1 MQMLNALGLPFSALI
16 RHRSL
21 VAQLARRDV
30 LGRYRGA
37 TFGMLWSLIS
47 PILALSIY
55 TLAFGY
61 ILKSRWPGSSGSTED
76 FVLILFCGL
85 ILHGFFAECITT
97 APKLIISNANY
108 VKKVV
113 FPLDALVWSMVFSAL
128 FHFAMNVVVLL
139 TLKVVLHGAIPWTVF
154 FLPLVV
160 FPLLVLA
167 IAMSMLVSA
176 IGVYIRDIGQFV
188 GVLAMAMLFLSSA
201 IVPVQSIP
209 DEYKWVFLFNP
220 LTPVIDQ
227 TREVV
232 IWGRA
237 PDLGALGLQ
246 TLLYLALLVLAS
258 HVFNKLR
265 RGFADVL

>member
-1 MQMLNALGLPFSALI
+1 MLKLLGPAFSAFT

-21 VAQLARRDV
+21 VMQLARRDV

-47 PILALSIY
+47 PILMLSIY

-85 ILHGFFAECITT
+85 VMHGFFAECITS
-97 APKLIISNANY
+97 APKLIVSNANY

-128 FHFAMNVVVLL
+128 FHLAMNLVVLL
-139 TLKVVLHGAIPWTVF
+139 MLKAFLHGDIPWTALFLPLIV
-154 FLPLVV
+154 LPLVV
-160 FPLLVLA
+160 LA
-167 IAMSMLVSA
+167 IGISLLVSA

-188 GVLAMAMLFLSSA
+188 GVLATALLFLSSA
-201 IVPVQSIP
+201 IVPVQAIP
-209 DEYKWVFLFNP
+209 DEYKWIFLSNP

-227 TREVV
+227 AREVV
-232 IWGRA
+232 IWGRL
-237 PDLGALGLQ
+237 PDLWALGLQ
-246 TLLYLALLVLAS
+246 TLAYLVLLVLAA

>member
-1 MQMLNALGLPFSALI
+1 MSNSLGQPFSALI
-16 RHRSL
+16 KHRSL
-21 VAQLARRDV
+21 VIQLARRDV

-47 PILALSIY
+47 PILMLSIY

-85 ILHGFFAECITT
+85 ILHAFFAECMTT
-97 APKLIISNANY
+97 SPRLIVANTNY

-128 FHFAMNVVVLL
+128 FHFAMNVFVLL
-139 TLKVVLHGAIPWTVF
+139 ALKGFLHGELPWTALL
-154 FLPLVV
+154 LPIVV
-160 FPLLVLA
+160 FPLIVLA
-167 IAMSMLVSA
+167 TAVSMLVSA
-176 IGVYIRDIGQFV
+176 IGVYVRDVGQFV
-188 GVLAMAMLFLSSA
+188 GVLATAMLFLSSA

-209 DEYKWVFLFNP
+209 DEYKWVFLSNP

-227 TREVV
+227 AREVV
-232 IWGRA
+232 IWGRM
-237 PDLGALGLQ
+237 PDWGSLGLQ
-246 TLLYLALLVLAS
+246 TLLYLGLLVLAS
-258 HVFNKLR
+258 LVFNKLR